1 VAATND
7 RPMILVVEDEP
18 YIRDV
23 VRWVMED
30 EGFSVVVAGDA
41 AAALGLLRAR
51 RPGLVILDWMLPK
64 GGGAAVL
71 AGLRG
76 LYPGTPAVV
85 ISAIDSA
92 AEGARSQGAIAFLRK
107 PFELE
112 ELVVVAKRAVEG
124 RIAAAEPRLGHVA

>member
-1 VAATND
+1 VAAAND

-23 VRWVMED
+23 VRWLMED
-30 EGFSVVVAGDA
+30 EGFPVVVAGDA
-41 AAALGLLRAR
+41 AAARALLRDQ

-71 AGLRG
+71 AELRA
-76 LYPGTPAVV
+76 LRPGTPAIV

-92 AEGARSQGAIAFLRK
+92 AEGARSQGAVAFLRK

-124 RIAAAEPRLGHVA
+124 RIAPAEPRLGHVA